1 MVKKKQKQMIVYVN
15 SCTCKITRSSNMN
28 AKNAGSGWQLLKKS
42 QAGKKLR
49 LQKNYGID
57 QQRPHLHCIV
67 QVKSALLSI
76 LPHVQHIHTE
86 N

>member
-1 MVKKKQKQMIVYVN
+1 MSN
-15 SCTCKITRSSNMN
+15 SEGKSDNTGVEEDEFKVILRFKSS
-28 AKNAGSGWQLLKKS
+28 
-42 QAGKKLR
+42 
-49 LQKNYGID
+49 
-57 QQRPHLHCIV
+57 

>member
-1 MVKKKQKQMIVYVN
+1 M
-15 SCTCKITRSSNMN
+15 SSVTLN
-28 AKNAGSGWQLLKKS
+28 AQALKS
-42 QAGKKLR
+42 RNDSDWLSMFLSFIIFCAVTVVGVVLSAS
-49 LQKNYGID
+49 
-57 QQRPHLHCIV
+57 